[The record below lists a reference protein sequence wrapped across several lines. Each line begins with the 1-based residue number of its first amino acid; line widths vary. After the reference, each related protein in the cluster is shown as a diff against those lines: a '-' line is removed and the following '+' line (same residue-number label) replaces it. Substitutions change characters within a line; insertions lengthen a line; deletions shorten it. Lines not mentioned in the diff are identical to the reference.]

1 MTYMKITLFLLI
13 GGALYYMQIRRLIRR
28 GEKRDTAV
36 YTVLMLTAIVVG
48 TLFLAEVRLPS
59 PAAPLKAVFEP
70 VGKWFFPGP

>member
-1 MTYMKITLFLLI
+1 MKITLFLLI
-13 GGALYYMQIRRLIRR
+13 GAALYYMQIRRLIRR
-28 GEKRDTAV
+28 GKKRDTAV
-36 YTVLMLTAIVVG
+36 YTVLMLTAMVVG

>member
-1 MTYMKITLFLLI
+1 MTYMNISLFLLA
-13 GGALYYMQIRRLIRR
+13 GAALSYLQIRGLVRR

-36 YTVLMLTAIVVG
+36 YTVLMLTAMVVG